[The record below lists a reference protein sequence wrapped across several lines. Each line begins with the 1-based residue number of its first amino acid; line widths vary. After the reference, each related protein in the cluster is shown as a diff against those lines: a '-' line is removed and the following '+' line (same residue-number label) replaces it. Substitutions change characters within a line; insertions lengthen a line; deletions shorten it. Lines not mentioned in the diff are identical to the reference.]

1 MWRDIFLRLFVFG
14 VVLSA
19 MLGSLGLMMHRLKV
33 MAMRDVSVMVPLS
46 VIACLVS
53 FGCFV
58 MVRGRLLV
66 MVASLGVVVGK
77 FLARHSSVLPFARRI
92 GRSRTIG
99 LIFDRRM
106 KGSAPETLGRIS
118 VRHYAPQLP
127 SFS

>member
-1 MWRDIFLRLFVFG
+1 MGRDIFLRLFVFG

-66 MVASLGVVVGK
+66 MVGSLGVVVGK
-77 FLARHSSVLPFARRI
+77 FLARHSYALDVANLPN
-92 GRSRTIG
+92 RS
-99 LIFDRRM
+99 M
-106 KGSAPETLGRIS
+106 HS
-118 VRHYAPQLP
+118 
-127 SFS
+127 